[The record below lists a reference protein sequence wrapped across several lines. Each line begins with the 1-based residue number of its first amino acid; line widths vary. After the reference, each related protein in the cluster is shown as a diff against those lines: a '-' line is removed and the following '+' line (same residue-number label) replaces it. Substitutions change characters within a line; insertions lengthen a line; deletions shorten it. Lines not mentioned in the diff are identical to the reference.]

1 MPKPRPEL
9 PRPGPRKSN
18 ERAGAVASG
27 AYHPLYWEI
36 GMIYVFATLHVIA
49 CLFLIIVVLLQS
61 GQAADLAGAFGGMG
75 SQTVFGPRG
84 SATVMTKATAWAAV
98 IFMLT
103 SLSLAIMGTRRGS
116 PAAGSVLNNRVKSA
130 PAAPAKQQPKPA
142 APKK

>member
-1 MPKPRPEL
+1 
-9 PRPGPRKSN
+9 
-18 ERAGAVASG
+18 
-27 AYHPLYWEI
+27 
-36 GMIYVFATLHVIA
+36 MIYVFATFHVIA

-84 SATVMTKATAWAAV
+84 SATVMTKATAWAAI

-142 APKK
+142 LPKK